1 MESNDNGQK
10 PTGQDQAQTPIQE
23 LKANEVV
30 EAEVTRITEYGAFVK
45 LINGKKGLIHIS
57 QVADSYVK
65 NVSDH
70 LKVGDKVKARIM
82 TISPDGKIDLTLK
95 TQKES
100 SPRPVR
106 NSVSNG
112 ARPRGE
118 KRRFEG
124 ATRENSSSYP
134 NNKPFKASA
143 FEEKLKNFLKE
154 SEDLQADLKKH
165 VEEKQGK
172 H

>member
-1 MESNDNGQK
+1 MESNGNGQK
-10 PTGQDQAQTPIQE
+10 PTGQDQAQTPNQA
-23 LKANEVV
+23 LKAEEVV

-45 LINGKKGLIHIS
+45 FANGRKGLIHIS

-100 SPRPVR
+100 SPRPR
-106 NSVSNG
+106 
-112 ARPRGE
+112 E
-118 KRRFEG
+118 QKRQFEG
-124 ATRENSSSYP
+124 PRRENNSSYP
-134 NNKPFKASA
+134 NNKPFKTSA
-143 FEEKLKNFLKE
+143 FEEKLKSFLQE
-154 SEDLQADLKKH
+154 SEERQSDLKKH
-165 VEEKQGK
+165 IEEKQGK

>member
-1 MESNDNGQK
+1 MESNDNRQK
-10 PTGQDQAQTPIQE
+10 PTGQEQTQTLNQT
-23 LKANEVV
+23 LKADEVV

-65 NVSDH
+65 NVNDH

-100 SPRPVR
+100 SPRP
-106 NSVSNG
+106 
-112 ARPRGE
+112 RGE
-118 KRRFEG
+118 KRQFDGPR
-124 ATRENSSSYP
+124 RENSSSYP
-134 NNKPFKASA
+134 ENKPFKASA
-143 FEEKLKNFLKE
+143 FEEKLRNFLKE
-154 SEDLQADLKKH
+154 SEGCQADLKKH

-172 H
+172 

>member
-10 PTGQDQAQTPIQE
+10 PTGQEQTQTLNQA
-23 LKANEVV
+23 LKAGEVA

-45 LINGKKGLIHIS
+45 LTNGKRGLIHIS

-82 TISPDGKIDLTLK
+82 TISPDGKIDLSLK
-95 TQKES
+95 TQKEAP
-100 SPRPVR
+100 PRPVR
-106 NSVSNG
+106 NSISN
-112 ARPRGE
+112 GE
-118 KRRFEG
+118 KRQFDGPR
-124 ATRENSSSYP
+124 RENNSSYP
-134 NNKPFKASA
+134 ENKLFKTSA

-154 SEDLQADLKKH
+154 SEERQTDLKKH
-165 VEEKQGK
+165 VEEKQGR
-172 H
+172 

>member
-10 PTGQDQAQTPIQE
+10 PTGQEQTQTLNQA
-23 LKANEVV
+23 LKAGEVV

-45 LINGKKGLIHIS
+45 LANGKKGLIHIS

-65 NVSDH
+65 NVNDH

-106 NSVSNG
+106 NSISNG

-118 KRRFEG
+118 KRQFDGPR
-124 ATRENSSSYP
+124 RENSSSYP
-134 NNKPFKASA
+134 ENKLFKTSA

-154 SEDLQADLKKH
+154 SEERQTDLKKH

-172 H
+172 